1 MEIVN
6 HFVNYLTTLLQ
17 HGGFFFGILLILLES
32 IIPALP
38 LAFFITLNIN
48 AFGLVIGILISWL
61 STCLGC
67 YLSYLLFRFLSN
79 KFIEKYLQRKK
90 KIKKLIKRM
99 KKIEFSNLVIILA
112 LPFTPAFAINI
123 AAGIVGVS
131 KKKYLISL
139 LIGKLFM
146 VIFWG
151 CVGKSL
157 IESVTDISTLMI
169 IAIFILLAFFI
180 SKLVSKK
187 INIE

>member
-1 MEIVN
+1 MQIVN
-6 HFVNYLTTLLQ
+6 ELVDYLTRFLQ
-17 HGGFFFGILLILLES
+17 DGGIFFGVLLILLES

-38 LAFFITLNIN
+38 LAVFITLNMS
-48 AFGLVIGILISWL
+48 AFGLIIGILISWL

-67 YLSYLLFRFLSN
+67 YLSYLLFSFLSDKWIKN
-79 KFIEKYLQRKK
+79 YLQKK
-90 KIKKLIKRM
+90 TKIKKLVDRM

-123 AAGIVGVS
+123 AAGIVGIS

-146 VIFWG
+146 VVFWG

-157 IESVTDISTLMI
+157 IESITDISTLI
-169 IAIFILLAFFI
+169 IISLFILMAFFI

-187 INIE
+187 IKIE